1 MLTMK
6 VTIRVPDDLYRRV
19 KAAAALRGRTVREV
33 TTELYRRWLGEA
45 EGAGMEQSPTEWLSD
60 WLSRADEAIDRAPAR
75 RSAREELAASRGR
88 LERR

>member
-1 MLTMK
+1 MK
-6 VTIRVPDDLYRRV
+6 VTIQIPDNLYRRV

-33 TTELYRRWLGEA
+33 TTELYRRWLGEG
-45 EGAGMEQSPTEWLSD
+45 EGTGMQQSPTEWLSD
-60 WLSRADEAIDRAPAR
+60 WLSAADQAIDRAPSG